1 LHKQLRRTLGW
12 YALACAVAL
21 VAALTLRKVDARL
34 FVLCAALFTYALI
47 ALQPV
52 AVLYVSLKYRLRL
65 ETRRKL
71 VHTAIELTLAG
82 FSLLGS
88 MWGALFLSAL
98 VCAGAVAMNR
108 RNSYGG
114 MFDRP
119 GEKAALATYSAPLGF
134 AAANLVAAG
143 EAAIV
148 FPAML
153 VISLADSAAALVGTA
168 YGRHAFSIFGSK
180 KSIEGSLAFW
190 VVAMAVLALSVPEGA
205 RNSAGMLAVAGIAAA
220 LAVAEA
226 LAGRGSDN
234 FVVPVLGALLIG
246 RFLLVQ
252 A

>member
-1 LHKQLRRTLGW
+1 MGW
-12 YALACAVAL
+12 YALACAVTLA
-21 VAALTLRKVDARL
+21 AALGLREVDARL
-34 FVLCAALFTYALI
+34 FMLCAALFTYALI

-71 VHTAIELTLAG
+71 AHTTIGLTLAG

-88 MWGALFLSAL
+88 MWGALLLSAL
-98 VCAGAVAMNR
+98 VCAGAVVINR
-108 RNSYGG
+108 RNSYGS

-119 GEKAALATYSAPLGF
+119 GEKAALGIYSAPLGF

-168 YGRHAFSIFGSK
+168 YGRHPFSIFGSK

-190 VVAMAVLALSVPEGA
+190 AVAMAVLALSVPEGA
-205 RNSAGMLAVAGIAAA
+205 RNSAGMLALAGVAGA